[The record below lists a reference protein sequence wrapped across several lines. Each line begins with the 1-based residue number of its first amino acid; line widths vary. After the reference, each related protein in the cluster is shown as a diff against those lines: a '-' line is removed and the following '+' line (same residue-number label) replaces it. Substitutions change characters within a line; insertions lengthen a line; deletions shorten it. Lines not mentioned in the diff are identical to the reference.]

1 MLQAQRDDHAIMTPN
16 KLIWKELLQRPTAM
30 ITCLLAISLGITA
43 LVAIRSVTV
52 FSERAVAEKL
62 EALGAN
68 VLLLPQGVSLQDY
81 FAADAHG
88 ATLPEEYATQLA
100 FANLEGV
107 QNISP
112 KLSVPAELNG
122 RRITLT
128 GILPQSEFEAKAAWQ
143 TVELFSN
150 KHANCKKQARID
162 DHTRPEADNLA
173 EGRFVRELS
182 ATEVYVGADVAKLS
196 AVSAG
201 DQISLLGV
209 PFVVSGVVRPTGTVD
224 DGRVFA
230 HLHTVQRLASKGE
243 AVNVVEIM
251 ACCEDAAGG
260 LTSELA
266 AMFPDVKVVTITQVV
281 DTQVAVNRLMTRLSY
296 LFFGVLLVVGVAS
309 IAGTMFANV
318 TERRREIGTL
328 MALGATPALVARLF
342 LGKALVIGL
351 AGGAL
356 GYLSGTI
363 LAVLLGP
370 NWAGVPVQ
378 PLPQLAVLAVVLAGI
393 VALVASY
400 LPARRASLVDPC
412 LCFREV

>member
-1 MLQAQRDDHAIMTPN
+1 MTPN
-16 KLIWKELLQRPTAM
+16 KLIWKELWQRPTAM
-30 ITCLLAISLGITA
+30 VTCLLAICLGITA

-81 FAADAHG
+81 YAADAHG
-88 ATLPEEYATQLA
+88 ATLPEEHATQLA
-100 FANLEGV
+100 LANLEGV
-107 QNISP
+107 QNVSP

-122 RRITLT
+122 RSITLT

-150 KHANCKKQARID
+150 KHAGCKKHVNLQD
-162 DHTRPEADNLA
+162 KSRPDSENLA
-173 EGRFVRELS
+173 EQRFVREM
-182 ATEVYVGADVAKLS
+182 AGDDVFVGADVAKLTGV
-196 AVSAG
+196 AVG
-201 DQISLLGV
+201 DRIKLLGEE
-209 PFVVSGVVRPTGTVD
+209 FKIAGIVRATGTVD
-224 DGRVFA
+224 DGRLFA
-230 HLHTVQRLASKGE
+230 HLHTVQRLVDKGPV
-243 AVNVVEIM
+243 VNVIEIM

-260 LTSELA
+260 LTTQLA
-266 AMFPDVKVVTITQVV
+266 EMFPDAKVVTIRQVV
-281 DTQVAVNRLMTRLSY
+281 DTQVAVNRLMARLSY
-296 LFFGVLLVVGVAS
+296 LFFAVLLVVGVSS

-328 MALGATPALVARLF
+328 MALGATPALVSRLF
-342 LGKALVIGL
+342 LGKALVVGL
-351 AGGAL
+351 VGGAL
-356 GYLSGTI
+356 GYFGGTI
-363 LAVLLGP
+363 LAVGLGP
-370 NWAGVPVQ
+370 RWAGVPVE
-378 PLPQLAVLAVVLAGI
+378 PLPLLGIAAVVLAGV

>member
-1 MLQAQRDDHAIMTPN
+1 MTPN
-16 KLIWKELLQRPTAM
+16 KLIWKELWQRPTAM

-68 VLLLPQGVSLQDY
+68 VLLLPKGVSLQDY
-81 FAADAHG
+81 YAADAHG

-100 FANLEGV
+100 LANLEGV
-107 QNISP
+107 QSISP
-112 KLSVPAELNG
+112 TLSVPAELNG

-143 TVELFSN
+143 TVDLFSN
-150 KHANCKKQARID
+150 KHANCKQHARID
-162 DHTRPEADNLA
+162 DHTRPEAENLA

-182 ATEVYVGADVAKLS
+182 STEVYVGADIAKLS

-201 DQISLLGV
+201 DQITLLGV
-209 PFVVSGVVRPTGTVD
+209 PFIVSGLVRPTGTVD

-230 HLHTVQRLASKGE
+230 HLHTVQRLANKGE
-243 AVNVVEIM
+243 GVNVIEIM

-266 AMFPDVKVVTITQVV
+266 ELFPDVKVVTISQVV

-296 LFFGVLLVVGVAS
+296 LFFAVLLVVGVAS

-328 MALGATPALVARLF
+328 MALGATPALISRMF

-356 GYLSGTI
+356 GYLGGTT

-378 PLPQLAVLAVVLAGI
+378 PLPLLAILAVVLAGI